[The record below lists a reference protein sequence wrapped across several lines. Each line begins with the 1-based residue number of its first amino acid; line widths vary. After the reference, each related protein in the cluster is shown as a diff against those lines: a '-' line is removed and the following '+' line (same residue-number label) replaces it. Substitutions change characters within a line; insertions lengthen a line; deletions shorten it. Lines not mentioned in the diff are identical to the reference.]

1 MRVGV
6 EGPQSS
12 VKTAE
17 GANPDV
23 PTLRMQAC
31 DEPPTRATLV
41 AELSV
46 VVFAS
51 AVVADSGERQRRG
64 LCCRLSL
71 QFRCIGHSGG
81 RQREVYVA
89 DFRYNFVASATA
101 VDDNEEVYVADTR
114 VACEAAGPVMAIEL
128 LLLVKEGYVG
138 ACTLPWAP

>member
-12 VKTAE
+12 VKTAG

-51 AVVADSGERQRRG
+51 AIAG
-64 LCCRLSL
+64 
-71 QFRCIGHSGG
+71 RCKF
-81 RQREVYVA
+81 A
-89 DFRYNFVASATA
+89 
-101 VDDNEEVYVADTR
+101 
-114 VACEAAGPVMAIEL
+114 EAAVRNGSVGRADVDGCFSCDAKGLRARRL
-128 LLLVKEGYVG
+128 LTALDRRNGVDR
-138 ACTLPWAP
+138 